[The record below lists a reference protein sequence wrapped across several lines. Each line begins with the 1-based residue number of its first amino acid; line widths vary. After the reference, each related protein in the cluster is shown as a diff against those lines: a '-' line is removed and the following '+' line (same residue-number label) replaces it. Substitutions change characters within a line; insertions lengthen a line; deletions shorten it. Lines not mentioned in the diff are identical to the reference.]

1 MQNRTDAECSQF
13 LENEEHIRKK
23 LAAGELRYLV
33 EWWEDDS
40 PYINENAHMTFFFTN
55 GSCVDFVLHRPTV
68 EKLQTLL
75 TEHGMAWEYRYEL
88 HFNSNIL
95 YPPPY
100 AGQPFY
106 TPDGKPRHLRQES
119 E

>member
-13 LENEEHIRKK
+13 FENEEHIRRK

-40 PYINENAHMTFFFTN
+40 PFINENAHMTFFVTDN
-55 GSCVDFVLHRPTV
+55 SCVVFVLHRPTV

-75 TEHGMAWEYRYEL
+75 TEHGIAWEYRYEL
-88 HFNSNIL
+88 HFNSHIL

-100 AGQPFY
+100 AGQQFF